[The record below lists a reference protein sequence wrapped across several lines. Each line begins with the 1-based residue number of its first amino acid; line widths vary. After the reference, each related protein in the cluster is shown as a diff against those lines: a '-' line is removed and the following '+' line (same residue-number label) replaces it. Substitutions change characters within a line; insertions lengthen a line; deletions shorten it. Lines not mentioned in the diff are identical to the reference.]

1 MIYAIADLHLDVTK
15 KKDMS
20 VFGGNWGGYE
30 EKIFNQWNDIIT
42 NDDLVLIPGDISW
55 AMRLEDAVKDLDR
68 IEKLNG
74 TKILMKG
81 NHDYW
86 WSSLKKINNLNYKT
100 MSFLQNNSFIFNKK
114 IIVGTRGWDSRDSA
128 SFDENDEKIFSR
140 ELARLE
146 LSINDALERFKEYD
160 EIIAMLHYPPFD
172 KKLNPNEFTEIFK
185 KYNIKKVIY
194 GHIHGN
200 LAKKMPHGLIDG
212 IEYFCVSGDLID
224 FKPIK
229 ITN

>member
-15 KKDMS
+15 EKDMS
-20 VFGGNWGGYE
+20 VFGGNWDGYE

-42 NDDLVLIPGDISW
+42 NEDLVLIPGDISW
-55 AMRLEDAVKDLDR
+55 AMKLEDAIKDLDR

-86 WSSLKKINNLNYKT
+86 WNSLGKINNLNYQT
-100 MSFLQNNSFIFNKK
+100 MSFLQNNSFIFDKK
-114 IIVGTRGWDSRDSA
+114 VIVGTRGWESRDAA
-128 SFDENDEKIFSR
+128 SFDENDEKVFTR

-146 LSINDALERFKEYD
+146 LSINDALNKYDDYD
-160 EIIAMLHYPPFD
+160 EIIAMFHYPPFD
-172 KKLNPNEFTEIFK
+172 KKMIPNEFEEILK

-200 LAKKMPHGLIDG
+200 LAKKMPQGDING

-224 FKPIK
+224 FKPLK
-229 ITN
+229 ITD

>member
-86 WSSLKKINNLNYKT
+86 WSSLKK
-100 MSFLQNNSFIFNKK
+100 
-114 IIVGTRGWDSRDSA
+114 
-128 SFDENDEKIFSR
+128 
-140 ELARLE
+140 
-146 LSINDALERFKEYD
+146 
-160 EIIAMLHYPPFD
+160 
-172 KKLNPNEFTEIFK
+172 
-185 KYNIKKVIY
+185 
-194 GHIHGN
+194 
-200 LAKKMPHGLIDG
+200 LI
-212 IEYFCVSGDLID
+212 
-224 FKPIK
+224 
-229 ITN
+229 T

>member
-15 KKDMS
+15 EKDMS
-20 VFGGNWGGYE
+20 VFGGNWDGYE

-42 NDDLVLIPGDISW
+42 NEDLVLIPGDISW
-55 AMRLEDAVKDLDR
+55 AMKLEDAKKDLDR
-68 IEKLNG
+68 IDKLNG

-86 WSSLKKINNLNYKT
+86 WNSLKKINSLKFES
-100 MSFLQNNSFIFNKK
+100 MSFLQNNSFIFDNK
-114 IIVGTRGWDSRDSA
+114 IIVGTRGWDSRDSS
-128 SFDENDEKIFSR
+128 SFDENDEKVFSR

-146 LSINDALERFKEYD
+146 LSINDALSRFETYD

-172 KKLNPNEFTEIFK
+172 KKLVPNEFSEIFK

-200 LAKKMPHGLIDG
+200 LAKKMPQGIIDG

-224 FKPIK
+224 FMPIK